1 MKFTKLKT
9 GVSAEWKAVTDKATY
24 FINKST
30 TQNLG
35 IVSYEVSAD
44 FKDGSFKILAYDLQ
58 YLRDAKKIAIN
69 FQNN

>member
-1 MKFTKLKT
+1 MKFTKLRS
-9 GVSAEWKAVTDKATY
+9 GVSAEWKAVTDKGTY

-30 TQNLG
+30 TPNLG

-58 YLRDAKKIAIN
+58 YLRDAKLVADN
-69 FQNN
+69 F